1 MFELILQLHKGKGG
15 SSTTVQSYQPTA
27 EERKLMGLSADYAE
41 YVMPNA
47 QKLNDSAANM
57 FFESLGDTQV
67 DYKTLLEQ
75 AQQQT
80 QAAQQGVADLTQGKL
95 PDGYVQN
102 MTDAISSGVENTM
115 GNALSSLAGRGVL
128 SSSVTT
134 QAMNDISKNVSD
146 TMAQQ
151 YLNNISTL
159 NGLYGQQATLA
170 GQNIANSAAAQE
182 AAQTP
187 AMNAWNMSLGL
198 GSATNSALAAVG
210 GRGTTTS
217 TVQNS
222 GGSGLFGGIL
232 TGLAGNA
239 GLFGSACFSEDT
251 KVKTSDGEKY
261 IRHIKPGDKVMAYSE
276 DGEDKEAE
284 VYDTLTPVYS
294 DVYVVVCDGAKGKKN
309 YVSTTLTQPL
319 LTADGDYKEVSML
332 RIGTE
337 LKNAGRVRGIVY
349 SGERKVYDLK
359 LASGEAYYANGFVAK
374 GATDE
379 W

>member
-1 MFELILQLHKGKGG
+1 MWELILELHKKGS

-67 DYKTLLEQ
+67 DYTGLLEQ
-75 AQQQT
+75 AQQQAA
-80 QAAQQGVADLTQGKL
+80 AAQQGISDLTQGKL
-95 PDGYVQN
+95 PDSYTQN
-102 MTDAISSGVENTM
+102 MTDAIASGVENTM
-115 GNALSSLAGRGVL
+115 GTALDSLASRGVL

-134 QAMNDISKNVSD
+134 QAMNDISKNISD

-151 YLNNISTL
+151 YQNNIGIL
-159 NGLYGQQATLA
+159 NGLYGQQAALA
-170 GQNIANSAAAQE
+170 GSNISLSAAAQE
-182 AAQTP
+182 AAQAP
-187 AMNAWNMSLGL
+187 AINAWNMSLGL
-198 GSATNSALAAVG
+198 GGATNSALAAIG
-210 GRGTTTS
+210 NKGTTTS
-217 TVQNS
+217 TQSTS

-232 TGLAGNA
+232 TGLAGNGA
-239 GLFGSACFSEDT
+239 LFCFSEDT
-251 KVKTSDGEKY
+251 KVKTPDGDRF
-261 IRHIKPGDKVMAYSE
+261 IRHIKPGDKVIATDAE
-276 DGEDKEAE
+276 TGDKEAT
-284 VYDTLTPVYS
+284 VTDVLKPVYS
-294 DVYVVVCDGAKGKKN
+294 DVYVVVCDGEKGRKN

-319 LTADGDYKEVSML
+319 LTAGGEFKEVSML
-332 RIGTE
+332 RIGTV
-337 LKNAGRVRGIVY
+337 LKGAGKVRGIVY

-359 LASGEAYYANGFVAK
+359 LASGDAYYANGFVAK

>member
-1 MFELILQLHKGKGG
+1 MWELILQLHKKGG
-15 SSTTVQSYQPTA
+15 GSNTTVQSYQPTA

-67 DYKTLLEQ
+67 DYSGLLEQ

-80 QAAQQGVADLTQGKL
+80 QAAQQGIADLTQGKL
-95 PDGYVQN
+95 PDSYTQN
-102 MTDAISSGVENTM
+102 MTDAIASGVENTM
-115 GNALSSLAGRGVL
+115 GTALDSLASRGVL

-134 QAMNDISKNVSD
+134 QAMNDISKNISD

-182 AAQTP
+182 AAQAP

-198 GSATNSALAAVG
+198 GGATNSALAAVG
-210 GRGTTTS
+210 NKGTTTS
-217 TVQNS
+217 TQTTS

-239 GLFGSACFSEDT
+239 SLFCFTEDT
-251 KVKTSDGEKY
+251 KVKTADGEKF
-261 IRHIKPGDKVMAYSE
+261 IRHIKPGEKVIAT
-276 DGEDKEAE
+276 DAATGEDKEAE
-284 VYDTLTPVYS
+284 VAEVLKPVYS
-294 DVYVVVCDGAKGKKN
+294 DVYVVVCDGEKGKKN

-319 LTADGDYKEVSML
+319 LTADGEFKEVSML
-332 RIGTE
+332 RIGTV
-337 LKNAGRVRGIVY
+337 LKGAGKVRGIVY

-359 LASGEAYYANGFVAK
+359 LASGDAYYANGFVAK
-374 GATDE
+374 GATNE

>member
-1 MFELILQLHKGKGG
+1 MWELILELHKKGS

-67 DYKTLLEQ
+67 DYTALLEQ

-80 QAAQQGVADLTQGKL
+80 AAAQQGISDLTQGKL
-95 PDGYVQN
+95 PDSYTQN
-102 MTDAISSGVENTM
+102 MTDAIASGVENTM
-115 GNALSSLAGRGVL
+115 GTALDSLASRGVL

-182 AAQTP
+182 AAQAP

-198 GSATNSALAAVG
+198 GGATNSALAAVG
-210 GRGTTTS
+210 NKGTTTS
-217 TVQNS
+217 TQSQS

-232 TGLAGNA
+232 TGLAGNGA
-239 GLFGSACFSEDT
+239 LFCFSEDT
-251 KVKTSDGEKY
+251 KVKTPDGDRF
-261 IRHIKPGDKVMAYSE
+261 IRHIKPGDKVIATDAE
-276 DGEDKEAE
+276 TGDKEAT
-284 VYDTLTPVYS
+284 VADVLKPVYS
-294 DVYVVVCDGAKGKKN
+294 DVYVVVCDGEKGKKN

-332 RIGTE
+332 RIGTV
-337 LKNAGRVRGIVY
+337 LKNAGKVRGIVY

-359 LASGEAYYANGFVAK
+359 LASSDAYYANGFTAK
-374 GATDE
+374 AATDE

>member
-1 MFELILQLHKGKGG
+1 MWELILELHKKGS

-67 DYKTLLEQ
+67 DYTALLEQ

-80 QAAQQGVADLTQGKL
+80 AAAQQGISDLTQGKL
-95 PDGYVQN
+95 PDSYTQN
-102 MTDAISSGVENTM
+102 MTDAIASGVENTM
-115 GNALSSLAGRGVL
+115 GTALDSLASRGVL

-134 QAMNDISKNVSD
+134 QAMNDISKNISD

-151 YLNNISTL
+151 YQNNIGIL
-159 NGLYGQQATLA
+159 NGLYGQQASLA
-170 GQNIANSAAAQE
+170 GSNISLSAAAQE
-182 AAQTP
+182 AAQAP
-187 AMNAWNMSLGL
+187 AINAWNMSLGL
-198 GSATNSALAAVG
+198 GGATNSALAAIG
-210 GRGTTTS
+210 NKGTTTS
-217 TVQNS
+217 TQSTS

-239 GLFGSACFSEDT
+239 GLFGSACFTEDT
-251 KVKTSDGEKY
+251 KVKTPDGDRF
-261 IRHIKPGDKVMAYSE
+261 IRHIKPGDKVIAADAE
-276 DGEDKEAE
+276 TGDKEAT
-284 VYDTLTPVYS
+284 VTDVLKPVYS
-294 DVYVVVCDGAKGKKN
+294 DVYVVVCDGEKGKKN

-332 RIGTE
+332 RIGTV
-337 LKNAGRVRGIVY
+337 LKNAGKVRGIVY

-359 LASGEAYYANGFVAK
+359 LASGDAYYANGFVAK